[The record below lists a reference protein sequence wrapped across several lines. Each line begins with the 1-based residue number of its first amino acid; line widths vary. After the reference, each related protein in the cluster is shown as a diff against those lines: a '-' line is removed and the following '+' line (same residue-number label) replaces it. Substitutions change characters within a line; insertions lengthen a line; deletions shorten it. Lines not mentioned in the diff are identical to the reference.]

1 MSSSRTL
8 PELTSSGLPLDHT
21 QSATRTTDKGGDG
34 GVARR
39 IDCGSLP
46 SATLLQKTP
55 TNNLNLKRRSSPAAE
70 GAAQDENV
78 KPRRR
83 RSLVDDDDD
92 EIVDYFHKTSY
103 DNNTSSET
111 SAAPTTTSTD
121 TPSPFWP
128 VTVSTI
134 PSLPSLNYPL
144 EKTSVHIPSQQILS
158 PSIISQR
165 IVSILQQRSISATY
179 DTSNAKV
186 DCITKTNVEF
196 RIRLYN
202 NNKGRTITT
211 GDNNNNQHGIIVEIQ
226 RRNGFN
232 LSYMKDVHAILD
244 AAVGGKKKG
253 EEVDE
258 GENVNVLRSYWE
270 TIEEGK
276 DSCDMSSSNSEEEDM
291 VRGCTSLR
299 IISNM
304 LCPQEVGGGNDQEVA
319 VTVENQDLALD
330 SLASLTSLENMGSK
344 VAINVSN
351 EFLTSETCA
360 DLRHVVFS
368 NVGHPTRLPQDCTVQ
383 QTLSSTLQSLK
394 VLANVSSNSSKL
406 GKLLSQNEDEMLSK
420 LIDNIENAK
429 VNPQAAD
436 LSCVILKNIEGTAAS
451 SSSLPPQYKERL
463 SKALMAAGRYGA
475 TCYADLEIHAQECM
489 ESISNRE
496 SY

>member
-121 TPSPFWP
+121 TSLTSPFWP
-128 VTVSTI
+128 VSTI

-368 NVGHPTRLPQDCTVQ
+368 NVGHPTRQDPQDCTVR
-383 QTLSSTLQSLK
+383 TLSSTLQSLK
-394 VLANVSSNSSKL
+394 VLANVSSYSQHSSKL
-406 GKLLSQNEDEMLSK
+406 GKLLSQNEDEILSK

-429 VNPQAAD
+429 VNPQVAD
-436 LSCVILKNIEGTAAS
+436 LSCIILKNIEGTAAS
-451 SSSLPPQYKERL
+451 SLPPHTRKGCQK
-463 SKALMAAGRYGA
+463 
-475 TCYADLEIHAQECM
+475 H
-489 ESISNRE
+489 
-496 SY
+496 